1 MTRVVIA
8 HDYLAQRGGAER
20 VVLSLLHAFP
30 DARVVTSLYEPSQ
43 TFAEFEQYR
52 IDTSFLNRV
61 SAIRQDARR
70 GLPLLS
76 TAWSSLSINDADVV
90 ICSSSGWSHAVR
102 TSAWKVV
109 YCHNP
114 ARWLYQS
121 DAYLRDASTS
131 VRVAL
136 SAMAPA
142 LRHWDQV
149 QASTA
154 DLYLANSSTVRERI
168 RRTYGYDAPVLHPPT
183 GVDAE
188 GERSPVPGLAPGFI
202 LTVGRPRSYK
212 NTEAV
217 CAAVA
222 SQPQWRLAVV
232 GGLPEGDWPDN
243 VQGITDATD
252 AQLRWLYANCQALVA
267 VGDED
272 FGLTVPEAASF
283 GKPAV
288 AWRHGGYLD
297 TVVPGVN
304 GVLIDSP
311 TADQIVAGLRRLT
324 ARPPSTQAVL
334 EHSRQFSEQ
343 AFVDSIQTLVHTG
356 TLDTR
361 TRGRRDSD
369 GPAVA
374 A

>member
-1 MTRVVIA
+1 M
-8 HDYLAQRGGAER
+8 
-20 VVLSLLHAFP
+20 
-30 DARVVTSLYEPSQ
+30 VTSLYEPSL
-43 TFAEFEQYR
+43 TFPEFEQYR
-52 IDTSFLNRV
+52 IDTSFLNWV

-70 GLPLLS
+70 GLPLLA
-76 TAWSSLSINDADVV
+76 TAWSSLSIDDADVV

-114 ARWLYQS
+114 ARWLYQPDS
-121 DAYLRDASTS
+121 YLRDASAS
-131 VRVAL
+131 VRMAL
-136 SAMAPA
+136 HAMAPA

-154 DLYLANSSTVRERI
+154 DLYLANSSTVQERI
-168 RRTYGYDAPVLHPPT
+168 RQTYGLNAPILYPPT
-183 GVDAE
+183 GVDPV
-188 GERSPVPGLAPGFI
+188 GERTPVPELAPGFV

-217 CAAVA
+217 CRAVA
-222 SQPQWRLAVV
+222 SMPQHTLAVV
-232 GGLPEGDWPDN
+232 GGLPEGTWPEN
-243 VQGITDATD
+243 VRGVTDVSD
-252 AQLRWLYANCQALVA
+252 AQLRWLYATCGALVA

-283 GKPAV
+283 GKPTV

-311 TADQIVAGLRRLT
+311 DPDQIVAGLQRLF
-324 ARPPSTQAVL
+324 ADPPPVERVL
-334 EHSRQFSEQ
+334 EHSLQFGEGAFTRNIRSLVNSGVLATRADRSNELARQ
-343 AFVDSIQTLVHTG
+343 
-356 TLDTR
+356 
-361 TRGRRDSD
+361 
-369 GPAVA
+369 PAA
-374 A
+374 AA